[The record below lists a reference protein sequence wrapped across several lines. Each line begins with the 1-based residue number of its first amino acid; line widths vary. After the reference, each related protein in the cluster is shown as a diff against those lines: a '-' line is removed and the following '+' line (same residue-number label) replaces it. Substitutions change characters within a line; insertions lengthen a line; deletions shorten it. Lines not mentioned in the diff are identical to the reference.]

1 MVYVS
6 AKILPWLM
14 SVLCFLLYPEGSFTR
29 MHLSYVIIKADG
41 KKTNYFPQI
50 SIDYHI
56 LWSIIK
62 VRNFIIYS
70 YPFCFQILKR
80 LIIDFYE
87 NI

>member
-6 AKILPWLM
+6 AQILPWLI
-14 SVLCFLLYPEGSFTR
+14 SVLGFLLYPEGSFTR
-29 MHLSYVIIKADG
+29 MHASYVIIKADG

-62 VRNFIIYS
+62 GRNLKFYS
-70 YPFCFQILKR
+70 CRFFLNSETFDCRFL
-80 LIIDFYE
+80 
-87 NI
+87 

>member
-6 AKILPWLM
+6 AKILPWLI

-29 MHLSYVIIKADG
+29 IHPSYVIIKADG

-62 VRNFIIYS
+62 GRN
-70 YPFCFQILKR
+70 
-80 LIIDFYE
+80 
-87 NI
+87 